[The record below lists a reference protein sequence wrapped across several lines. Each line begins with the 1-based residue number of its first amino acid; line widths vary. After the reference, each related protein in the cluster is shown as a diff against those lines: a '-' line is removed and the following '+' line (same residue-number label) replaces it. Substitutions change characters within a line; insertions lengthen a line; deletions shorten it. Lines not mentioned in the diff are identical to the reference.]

1 VIITGGCG
9 FIGVSLAKRI
19 LGLGKLK
26 TSNGSVADVEELVL
40 YDAVIPE
47 NAPYLLDLKSD
58 PRVKT
63 VSGDISDKTSV
74 NSVITMGKF
83 SHLSIFHL
91 ASILSGPGERNFDLC
106 MKVNLDGTRNILDA
120 MRTIFNETGVPQ
132 KIVFTSTNAVFG
144 PTDLI
149 TDDTPLLPQTT
160 YGTTKIICEKLIND
174 YTRKGFIVGAG
185 ARLPSVLIRPEPNTA
200 ASNCFNAV
208 MREPLRGID
217 YKCTVPLTTRHP
229 ITSKKN
235 VINCLI
241 KLHEIDNQLLGIDKI
256 VLIPAKSYTLLEMY
270 EAAKKLAK
278 KNGIQKFGTLS
289 EEIKDEDFQIVK
301 FWPPEVNYARAKSL
315 DFPEEIDIED
325 IIQEFI
331 NEFIL
336 NK

>member
-1 VIITGGCG
+1 MDI
-9 FIGVSLAKRI
+9 
-19 LGLGKLK
+19 
-26 TSNGSVADVEELVL
+26 EEIVL
-40 YDAVIPE
+40 YDAFIPN
-47 NAPYLLDLKSD
+47 NAPYILDLQTDS
-58 PRVKT
+58 RVKT

-74 NSVITMGKF
+74 ESVISLGGF
-83 SHLSIFHL
+83 SHLSVFHL

-106 MKVNLDGTRNILDA
+106 LKVNMDGTRNILEA
-120 MRTIFNETGVPQ
+120 MRAIFVKTNVPQ
-132 KIVFTSTNAVFG
+132 KIIFTSTNAVFG
-144 PTDLI
+144 PTDII

-185 ARLPSVLIRPEPNTA
+185 VRLPSVLIRPEPNTA

-208 MREPLRGID
+208 MREPLKGID
-217 YKCTVPLTTRHP
+217 YKCSVPLTTRHP

-241 KLHEIDNQLLGIDKI
+241 KIHEIDNRLLGIDKI
-256 VLIPAKSYTLLEMY
+256 LLVPARSYTLLEMY
-270 EAAKKLAK
+270 EAAKVLAK
-278 KNGIQKFGTLS
+278 RNGIEKFGSLS
-289 EEIKDEDFQIVK
+289 EEIKDEDYQIVK

-325 IIQEFI
+325 IIPEFI
-331 NEFIL
+331 DEFIL